1 MSVVKPVR
9 SKRFLATL
17 SVLVVVAGML
27 FGANVASADSV
38 QYQSYGRASQTEACT
53 AQVGET
59 PWQASW
65 GADSSWYPTWEQWA
79 NKGTG
84 GWTCGRSITWALDSA
99 ARTYALGDVGPGGGL
114 VFLISGG
121 LRYEMAPKTWSGGS
135 SDSSQIWTTTAAFC
149 YASGSSTAN
158 ADCQTNNLYPETS
171 SGAQAASST
180 ASQAVGMG
188 SANTAAIKARMTAGS
203 VASSD
208 YAAGMASAYTG
219 GGLTD
224 WFLPSKD
231 ELNAMCNYS
240 RNPTAPAAPSV
251 SCYGSAGSTQ
261 NVTFAAGTYG
271 FARDYYWSSVQ
282 NVQVSSDYAWSQSLA
297 DGGRTADRK
306 FTAARVRPVR
316 AF

>member
-1 MSVVKPVR
+1 MIPVVKPVR
-9 SKRFLATL
+9 SKTFLATL

-38 QYQSYGRASQTEACT
+38 QYQSYQRASQSEACA

-79 NKGTG
+79 NNGTG
-84 GWTCGRSITWALDSA
+84 GWTCGRSITWAKTPVA
-99 ARTYALGDVGPGGGL
+99 ASSGGGSVTYALGDVGPGGGL

-121 LRYEMAPKTWSGGS
+121 LTYEMAPKTWSGAGTP
-135 SDSSQIWTTTAAFC
+135 DS
-149 YASGSSTAN
+149 ASRWCN
-158 ADCQTNNLYPETS
+158 VYTNIT
-171 SGAQAASST
+171 G
-180 ASQAVGMG
+180 AVGIAIGTG
-188 SANTAAIKARMTAGS
+188 SANTTAMQPAACSSGAGVSAR
-203 VASSD
+203 
-208 YAAGMASAYTG
+208 AYRG

-240 RNPTAPAAPSV
+240 RTWTGTPPTGT
-251 SCYGSAGSTQ
+251 CTMGTQ
-261 NVTFAAGTYG
+261 NLTFASGTYG
-271 FARDYYWSSVQ
+271 FANDTYWSSTQTAVNLAAAQ
-282 NVQVSSDYAWSQSLA
+282 NPDNGGVF
-297 DGGRTADRK
+297 DGFKDNSAVL
-306 FTAARVRPVR
+306 VRPVR

>member
-79 NKGTG
+79 NAGKG
-84 GWTCGRSITWALDSA
+84 GWTCGRSITWARTPVA
-99 ARTYALGDVGPGGGL
+99 ASSGGGSVTYALGDIGPGGGL

-121 LRYEMAPKTWSGGS
+121 LRYEMAPKTWGANE
-135 SDSSQIWTTTAAFC
+135 TTGISWCSNT
-149 YASGSSTAN
+149 
-158 ADCQTNNLYPETS
+158 TS
-171 SGAQAASST
+171 LITG
-180 ASQAVGMG
+180 AVGTAVGTG
-188 SANTAAIKARMTAGS
+188 SANTTDMQPDACTSGGAGGPAR
-203 VASSD
+203 
-208 YAAGMASAYTG
+208 AYRG

-251 SCYGSAGSTQ
+251 SCDGSAGSTQ
-261 NVTFAAGTYG
+261 DVTFAAGTYG
-271 FARDYYWSSVQ
+271 FASWGYWSS
-282 NVQVSSDYAWSQSLA
+282 SQYDA
-297 DGGRTADRK
+297 INACYQWFDAGDGRQSRGGKYGA
-306 FTAARVRPVR
+306 FRVRPVR